1 MHTNISN
8 NKRKKRKTLSKREY
22 VLMHPQLHYTDDKDK
37 IKDEDKCYISDW
49 IKGQL
54 GFGS

>member
-1 MHTNISN
+1 MHTEISN
-8 NKRKKRKTLSKREY
+8 NKRKKRKTLSKRER
-22 VLMHPQLHYTDDKDK
+22 VLMSPDKLHYTDKKLSENDRCK
-37 IKDEDKCYISDW
+37 ITDW

>member
-1 MHTNISN
+1 MHTEISN